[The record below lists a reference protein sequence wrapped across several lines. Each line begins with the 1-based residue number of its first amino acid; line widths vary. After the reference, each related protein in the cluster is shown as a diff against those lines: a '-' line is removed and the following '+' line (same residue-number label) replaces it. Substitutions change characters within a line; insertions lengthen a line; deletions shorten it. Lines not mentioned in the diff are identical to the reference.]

1 MPENNNQEFDAAE
14 AALGSINTTPSCE
27 ILEHPQLRNL
37 KRPAERTKS
46 LETCSNGNS
55 SKRDVKQCGAQQS
68 GNVKDEQSALS
79 GIVNLH
85 HKQDQVR
92 APWTFEKDKGGVSK
106 DISLS
111 DEKASRVKTD
121 RAMVLLQNDAYEEQK
136 SCSIPPPKQG
146 AFHGS
151 NSEVEGKLIVKPELA
166 DFDRSNIYE
175 LEFMVYGYIRR
186 TKGIVGLELQSLE
199 NDTWSFTMFYN
210 QDFDWPIQSSHIIE
224 GIKCSITTQ
233 RDGPWNYL
241 PD

>member
-121 RAMVLLQNDAYEEQK
+121 RATVLLQNDAYEEQK

-199 NDTWSFTMFYN
+199 NDTWSFTTRTSTGQFN
-210 QDFDWPIQSSHIIE
+210 LAI
-224 GIKCSITTQ
+224 
-233 RDGPWNYL
+233 
-241 PD
+241 

>member
-1 MPENNNQEFDAAE
+1 MAKKKAKTHYHGLPENNNQEFDGAE
-14 AALGSINTTPSCE
+14 AALDSINTTPSCE

-37 KRPAERTKS
+37 KRPTERTKS

-55 SKRDVKQCGAQQS
+55 SKRNGKQCGAQQS
-68 GNVKDEQSALS
+68 RNVKDEQSALS

-121 RAMVLLQNDAYEEQK
+121 RASVLLQNDAYEEQK
-136 SCSIPPPKQG
+136 SCSDSIPKQG

-166 DFDRSNIYE
+166 GFDRSNIYE
-175 LEFMVYGYIRR
+175 
-186 TKGIVGLELQSLE
+186 
-199 NDTWSFTMFYN
+199 
-210 QDFDWPIQSSHIIE
+210 P
-224 GIKCSITTQ
+224 
-233 RDGPWNYL
+233 
-241 PD
+241 